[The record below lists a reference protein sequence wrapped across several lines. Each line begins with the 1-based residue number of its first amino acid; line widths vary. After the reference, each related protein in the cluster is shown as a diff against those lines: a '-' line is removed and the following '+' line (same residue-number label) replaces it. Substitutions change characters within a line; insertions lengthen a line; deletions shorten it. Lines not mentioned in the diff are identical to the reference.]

1 MALLANKIVCITGS
15 SRGIGRACAVESAKH
30 GATGLIL
37 HYLGDQETEAELQS
51 LKSEIHATTHNI
63 CRVVGVSGDI
73 ANSETSQHVR
83 FLTFTYLSAQVL
95 ATSAIDRQSRCRGIR
110 ANRYGLVKQKIFS

>member
-37 HYLGDQETEAELQS
+37 HHFGDRETEAELQS
-51 LKSEIHATTHNI
+51 LRTEICTITHSN
-63 CRVVGVSGDI
+63 CRVVDVPGDI
-73 ANSETSQHVR
+73 ADLETSQHVR
-83 FLTFTYLSAQVL
+83 HFNLSAQVA
-95 ATSAIDRQSRCRGIR
+95 ATYATDRQSRCRGVR
-110 ANRYGLVKQKIFS
+110 ADRYGPIERKGFS